1 MHAKVTLQPGDALI
15 VTDVQNDFLPGGAL
29 AVPHGDAVIAPLN
42 RYIALFAA
50 HKLPVIATRDWHPPG
65 HCSFKEQGGPWPAHC
80 IAGTSGAA
88 FAENLHLP
96 SDAIVVSK
104 ATEQDRD
111 AYSAFS
117 GTELG
122 SRLKNMGVTRLFIG
136 GLATDYCVLN
146 SVLDALAL
154 GFQVK
159 LLTDASRPVN
169 VQPDDGTLAEQK
181 MLAAGA
187 EAMALDNVSGR

>member
-1 MHAKVTLQPGDALI
+1 VHAKVTLQPGDALI

-169 VQPDDGTLAEQK
+169 VQPDDGMLAEQK

>member
-169 VQPDDGTLAEQK
+169 VQPDDGMLAEQK